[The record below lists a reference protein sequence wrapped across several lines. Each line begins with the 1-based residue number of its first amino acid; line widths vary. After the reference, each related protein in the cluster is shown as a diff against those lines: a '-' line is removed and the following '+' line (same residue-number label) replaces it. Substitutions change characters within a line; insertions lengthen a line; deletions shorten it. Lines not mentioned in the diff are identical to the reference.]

1 MPSLKHAC
9 KPRASVFDSNKRDTV
24 PDILDLVNGRI
35 DATEFFEENYVTQGM
50 RTFLTE
56 SFKRLESSSAGAQGI
71 FRLSQSMGGGK
82 THNLIAFGLL
92 CQHPDLREQVM
103 GGFQRV
109 GQLGNVRVVAFSGRQ
124 TDAKFGIWGEIAKQ
138 LGKEDQ
144 FQHFMQNLEAPGQE
158 AWTQLLEGDPIAII
172 LDELPPYME
181 YAHSRKVGDSNL
193 AVVTTAALANLFVA
207 VADNKLSNVVLAM
220 SDLSGAAYEQG
231 QAQIDKI
238 FDKVDALKHL
248 SQEAI
253 RLSMPIDP
261 VRMNS
266 DELYHILRTRLFED
280 LPPQATVKEVATAYS
295 EAIRKARLQDI
306 TTASPEQFAADV
318 ENAYPFHPAIRDL
331 YARFKENVG
340 FQQTRALIRMMRIIV
355 GDLWESGKADTIEL
369 VGAHDVNLSDPE
381 MVSEIKQI
389 NSKLD
394 AAIAHDISSGGSSM
408 AESID
413 SELGGTDAQDV
424 AKLVFLS
431 SLADGSNQ
439 ILGLNRGEIV
449 QYLAA
454 PNRDVIRLN
463 KDVIDRLQTNAWYLH
478 ANRDNRLYFK
488 DVQNI
493 NAKLSSYIG
502 GMQKESK
509 EKELKKQLEAIFNP
523 VRRDCYQKLACLPA
537 IDEINLTQDQVTLVI
552 FQPRSDSLESIKQ
565 FHEGATFR
573 NRVCFLTGDGK
584 TFDNVLRAAA
594 GLKAIDLIIKE
605 LNDEGRPASD
615 PQLQEAEEL
624 RTKQIANLYMAVKTT
639 FTTLH
644 YPTIQGLTK
653 REMEFQYTEN
663 RFSAEEQIVQSLS
676 AAYKYTTDIGADG
689 MFRAKVEG
697 KLWRE
702 DGQPMAWTSIK
713 EKAAINTSWDWYIPT
728 GLDSLKSILVQRDV
742 WREASGYIDKGPF
755 AKAKTEV
762 RVQETFRDSE
772 TGEVN
777 LRVTALHGDKVYAEV
792 GGPASPGSKLLDS
805 QDYKTKEM
813 EVSFISVD
821 STGVHETGE
830 QVVWQNRITLKHRFY
845 QDGDVLRCE
854 LRAAPSA
861 QIKYTTDG
869 SNPATSGGVYNEP
882 IVVPKGSKYV
892 QAIGIKGTIQSKE
905 VSRWAVP
912 EEPEQVVI
920 DKEKPYNWLRLFKKD
935 STMETHTF
943 LDLCRKHDA
952 MLGGVQV
959 NSSIKMSHRWAEFN
973 FDPEWHYSSDDVRRI
988 LDLLAELMEGGN
1000 LTLQVSSL
1008 NFGLGQSLLDMVA
1021 ELKLTLNP
1029 GEVKEV
1035 LIQAK

>member
-1 MPSLKHAC
+1 MHSLKECC

-24 PDILDLVNGRI
+24 PDILDLVNERI
-35 DATEFFEENYVTQGM
+35 DAQDFFEENYVTQGM

-56 SFKRLESSSAGAQGI
+56 SFKRLESTSGAQGI

-92 CQHPDLREQVM
+92 CQHPELREKVM
-103 GGFQRV
+103 GDFHRV
-109 GQLGNVRVVAFSGRQ
+109 GYLEKVRVVAFSGRQ
-124 TDAKFGIWGEIAKQ
+124 TDVQHGIWGEIAKQ

-144 FQHFMQNLEAPGQE
+144 FRHFMMNLEAPGQE
-158 AWTQLLEGDPIAII
+158 AWTQLLEGEPIAII

-181 YAHSRKVGDSNL
+181 YALSRKVADSNL

-207 VADNKLSNVVLAM
+207 VADNRLSNVVLAL
-220 SDLSGAAYEQG
+220 SDLSGVAFEQG
-231 QAQIDKI
+231 QAKIDQI
-238 FDKVDALKHL
+238 FDEVSALSNL
-248 SQEAI
+248 TQEAI

-266 DELYHILRTRLFED
+266 DELYHILRTRLFET
-280 LPPQATVKEVATAYS
+280 LPPPATIKDVATSYS
-295 EAIRKARLQDI
+295 EAIRNANLQDI
-306 TTASPEQFAADV
+306 TTASPEQFASDV

-355 GDLWESGKADTIEL
+355 SDLWKSGRAESIEL
-369 VGAHDVNLSDPE
+369 LGAHNVNLNDPE
-381 MVSEIKQI
+381 MVSEIKQV

-394 AAIAHDISSGGSSM
+394 AAIAHDISSGGSSI
-408 AESID
+408 AEGID
-413 SELGGTDAQDV
+413 EELGGTDAEDV

-439 ILGLNRGEIV
+439 MLGLNRSEIV
-449 QYLAA
+449 QYLSA
-454 PNRDVIRLN
+454 PNRDIVKLN
-463 KDVIDRLQTNAWYLH
+463 REVIDRLQTSAWYLH

-509 EKELKKQLEAIFNP
+509 EKELRKQLEAIFRP
-523 VRRDCYQKLACLPA
+523 VRKDCYQKIECLPA
-537 IDEINLTQDQVTLVI
+537 IDDINLSQDQVSLII
-552 FQPRSDSLESIKQ
+552 FQPKSDSLENIKQ
-565 FHEGATFR
+565 FHEAATFR

-584 TFDNVLRAAA
+584 TFENVLKAAA

-605 LNDEGRPASD
+605 INDEGRPAGD

-639 FTTLH
+639 FTTLY

-653 REMEFQYTEN
+653 REMEFQYANN
-663 RFSAEEQIVQSLS
+663 RFVAEEQIVKSL
-676 AAYKYTTDIGADG
+676 AEAYKYTTDISADG
-689 MFRAKVEG
+689 SFKAKVES

-713 EKAAINTSWDWYIPT
+713 EKAAINTSWDWYVPNA
-728 GLDSLKSILVQRDV
+728 LDNLKSMLVQRDV
-742 WREASGYIDKGPF
+742 WREASGYIDRGPF
-755 AKAKTEV
+755 AKPKTEV
-762 RVQETFRDSE
+762 RVQETFRDSD

-792 GGPASPGSKLLDS
+792 GGPATPGSRLLES
-805 QDYKTKEM
+805 QDFKTKEM
-813 EVSFISVD
+813 EVNFVAID
-821 STGVHETGE
+821 SSGVHETGE
-830 QVVWQNRITLKHRFY
+830 QTSWKNRVTLKHRFF
-845 QDGDVLRCE
+845 QDGDILRCE
-854 LRAAPSA
+854 LCAAPQA
-861 QIKYTTDG
+861 QIKFTTDG
-869 SNPATSGGVYNEP
+869 SNPSTSGGVYNEP
-882 IVVPKGSKYV
+882 LVVPKGCKYV
-892 QAIGIKGTIQSKE
+892 QAIGVKGSIQSE
-905 VSRWAVP
+905 VSKWDVP

-920 DKEKPYNWLRLFKKD
+920 DKIKPYVWNRIFKRD
-935 STMETHTF
+935 STMETHTL
-943 LDLCRKHDA
+943 LDLCRKYDA
-952 MLGGVQV
+952 ALGGVQI
-959 NSSIKMSHRWAEFN
+959 NSSIQMSHRWAEFN

-1035 LIQAK
+1035 LIKAK

>member
-1 MPSLKHAC
+1 M
-9 KPRASVFDSNKRDTV
+9 
-24 PDILDLVNGRI
+24 
-35 DATEFFEENYVTQGM
+35 
-50 RTFLTE
+50 
-56 SFKRLESSSAGAQGI
+56 
-71 FRLSQSMGGGK
+71 
-82 THNLIAFGLL
+82 
-92 CQHPDLREQVM
+92 
-103 GGFQRV
+103 
-109 GQLGNVRVVAFSGRQ
+109 
-124 TDAKFGIWGEIAKQ
+124 
-138 LGKEDQ
+138 
-144 FQHFMQNLEAPGQE
+144 
-158 AWTQLLEGDPIAII
+158 
-172 LDELPPYME
+172 
-181 YAHSRKVGDSNL
+181 
-193 AVVTTAALANLFVA
+193 
-207 VADNKLSNVVLAM
+207 
-220 SDLSGAAYEQG
+220 
-231 QAQIDKI
+231 
-238 FDKVDALKHL
+238 
-248 SQEAI
+248 
-253 RLSMPIDP
+253 
-261 VRMNS
+261 
-266 DELYHILRTRLFED
+266 
-280 LPPQATVKEVATAYS
+280 
-295 EAIRKARLQDI
+295 
-306 TTASPEQFAADV
+306 
-318 ENAYPFHPAIRDL
+318 
-331 YARFKENVG
+331 
-340 FQQTRALIRMMRIIV
+340 
-355 GDLWESGKADTIEL
+355 
-369 VGAHDVNLSDPE
+369 
-381 MVSEIKQI
+381 
-389 NSKLD
+389 
-394 AAIAHDISSGGSSM
+394 
-408 AESID
+408 
-413 SELGGTDAQDV
+413 
-424 AKLVFLS
+424 
-431 SLADGSNQ
+431 
-439 ILGLNRGEIV
+439 
-449 QYLAA
+449 
-454 PNRDVIRLN
+454 
-463 KDVIDRLQTNAWYLH
+463 
-478 ANRDNRLYFK
+478 
-488 DVQNI
+488 
-493 NAKLSSYIG
+493 
-502 GMQKESK
+502 
-509 EKELKKQLEAIFNP
+509 
-523 VRRDCYQKLACLPA
+523 RRDCYQKLACLPA
-537 IDEINLTQDQVTLVI
+537 IDEINLSQDQVTLVI
-552 FQPRSDSLESIKQ
+552 FQPRADSLESIKQ

-639 FTTLH
+639 FTTLY

-689 MFRAKVEG
+689 TFRAKVEG

-755 AKAKTEV
+755 AKPKTEV
-762 RVQETFRDSE
+762 RVQETFRDAE

-792 GGPASPGSKLLDS
+792 GGPATPGSKLLDS

-869 SNPATSGGVYNEP
+869 SNPSTSGGVYSEP

-892 QAIGIKGTIQSKE
+892 QAVGIKGSIQSKD

-1035 LIQAK
+1035 LIKAK

>member
-1 MPSLKHAC
+1 MPSLKQVC

-35 DATEFFEENYVTQGM
+35 DAKDFFEENYVTQGM
-50 RTFLTE
+50 RTFLSE

-82 THNLIAFGLL
+82 THNLLAFGLL
-92 CQHPDLREQVM
+92 CQNPDLREKVM
-103 GGFQRV
+103 GGFHKV
-109 GQLGNVRVVAFSGRQ
+109 GNLGKVRVVAFSGRQ
-124 TDAKFGIWGEIAKQ
+124 TDAQHGIWGEIAKQ

-144 FQHFMQNLEAPGQE
+144 FQHFMLNLEAPGQE
-158 AWTQLLEGDPIAII
+158 AWTQLLQGEPLAII

-266 DELYHILRTRLFED
+266 DELYHILRTRLFEE
-280 LPPQATVKEVATAYS
+280 LPPASTVKEVAASYS
-295 EAIRKARLQDI
+295 EAIRRARLQDI

-318 ENAYPFHPAIRDL
+318 ENAYPFHPAVRDL

-355 GDLWESGKADTIEL
+355 GDLWESGKADSIEL
-369 VGAHDVNLSDPE
+369 VGAHNINLSDPE

-394 AAIAHDISSGGSSM
+394 AAIAHDISSNGSSI
-408 AESID
+408 AEGID
-413 SELGGTDAQDV
+413 EDLGGTDAEDV

-449 QYLAA
+449 QYLTA
-454 PNRDVIRLN
+454 PNRDIVRLN
-463 KDVIDRLQTNAWYLH
+463 KEIIDRLQTSAWYLH

-509 EKELKKQLEAIFNP
+509 EKELRKQLETIFNP
-523 VRRDCYQKLACLPA
+523 VRKDCFQKLACLPA

-552 FQPRSDSLESIKQ
+552 FQPRTDSLENIKQ
-565 FHEGATFR
+565 FHESATFR

-584 TFDNVLRAAA
+584 TFDSVLKAAA

-605 LNDEGRPASD
+605 LVDEGRPASD

-639 FTTLH
+639 FTTLY

-663 RFSAEEQIVQSLS
+663 RFSAEEQIIQSLT
-676 AAYKYTTDIGADG
+676 AAYKYTTDVSADG
-689 MFRAKVEG
+689 SFKAKVES

-702 DGQPMAWTSIK
+702 DGQPMAWSSIK
-713 EKAAINTSWDWYIPT
+713 EKAAINTSWDWHLPNA
-728 GLDSLKSILVQRDV
+728 LDSLKSILVQRDV
-742 WREASGYIDKGPF
+742 WREASGYVDKGPF
-755 AKAKTEV
+755 AKPKTEV
-762 RVQETFRDSE
+762 RVQETFRDAES
-772 TGEVN
+772 GEVN
-777 LRVTALHGDKVYAEV
+777 LRVTALHGDKVYAEI
-792 GGPASPGSKLLDS
+792 GGPATPGSRLLDS
-805 QDYKTKEM
+805 PDFKTKDM
-813 EVSFISVD
+813 EVNFIAVD
-821 STGVHETGE
+821 STGVHEPGE
-830 QVVWQNRITLKHRFY
+830 QAIWKNRITLKHRFF

-854 LRAAPSA
+854 LKAAPSS
-861 QIKYTTDG
+861 QIKFTSDG
-869 SNPATSGGVYNEP
+869 SNPSTSGGTYSEP
-882 IVVPKGSKYV
+882 LVVPKGSKYV
-892 QAIGIKGTIQSKE
+892 QAIGVKGSIQSE
-905 VSRWAVP
+905 VFKWAVP

-920 DKEKPYNWLRLFKKD
+920 DMSKPYIWNRLFKKD

-952 MLGGVQV
+952 ALGGVQI
-959 NSSIKMSHRWAEFN
+959 NSSLQVSHRWAEFN
-973 FDPEWHYSSDDVRRI
+973 FDPDWHYNSDDVRRI

-1035 LIQAK
+1035 QPKAH